1 MGYPETTDWLGYDEP
16 HPRARPFLSL
26 GCFMSKRVL
35 ISAVAMSLL
44 AFGMAGG
51 AYAETLSDA
60 IAMAY
65 ANNPSLQRARA
76 QQRATDEGYVQARSQ
91 LGPNVGFSFDKT
103 YHDHDQ
109 SFAAGNQRSTQG
121 LGFSASQ
128 TLFSTGGI
136 SSQIDAAK
144 SGVLAGQQDLRS
156 IEQQILLSVIDIYTA
171 VRRDQEAL
179 QISQDNYNIL
189 KQQLDQT
196 TAQFEAG
203 QLTRTDVAQSQA
215 RLSQSAAGLAQA
227 QARLDG
233 DRASYVAIV
242 GQAPTA
248 LEPVPEIP
256 GLPASFNAALDTAQ
270 ANNPDLQA
278 ASYAAEA
285 AASRVKA
292 ARSVFGPRVGLSVT
306 SSQSGFSGALG
317 SFEDEQNTTAGLRL
331 TVPLFSAGLNGS
343 RVREAMEGE
352 TAAKLT
358 VEDTRRTVVS
368 TVSQA
373 WSNMIAARSA
383 VVSNQEQVRAAGVAA
398 EGVKTEQQVGL
409 RTNIEVLNAEQEYR
423 AAQLDLVNAQ
433 RSAYVAAAQLVAV
446 TGNLTPAAF
455 GATVETYDPNAN
467 FKRVKN
473 KGWTPLE
480 PVVHVV
486 DKAAAGFLP
495 GSK

>member
-1 MGYPETTDWLGYDEP
+1 
-16 HPRARPFLSL
+16 
-26 GCFMSKRVL
+26 MSKRVL
-35 ISAVAMSLL
+35 ISAVAMSLM
-44 AFGMAGG
+44 AFGMAGTS
-51 AYAETLSDA
+51 YAETLSDA
-60 IAMAY
+60 IALAY
-65 ANNPSLQRARA
+65 ANNPALARARA
-76 QQRATDEGYVQARSQ
+76 LQRGQDEGYVQARSQ
-91 LGPNVGFSFDKT
+91 LGPNVGFSLDRA

-109 SFAAGNQRSTQG
+109 SFAAGNQRQSGG
-121 LGFSASQ
+121 LSFSASQ
-128 TLFSTGGI
+128 TLFATGGL

-156 IEQQILLSVIDIYTA
+156 IEQQVLLNVIDIYTS

-215 RLSQSAAGLAQA
+215 RLSASAAGLAQA
-227 QARLDG
+227 QARLDS

-270 ANNPDLQA
+270 TNNPDLQA
-278 ASYAAEA
+278 ASFAADA

-292 ARSVFGPRVGLSVT
+292 ARSAFGPRVGLSV
-306 SSQSGFSGALG
+306 SSGESGLAPDFGVTKA
-317 SFEDEQNTTAGLRL
+317 TTAGVRVS
-331 TVPLFSAGLNGS
+331 VPLFSAGLNGS
-343 RVREAMEGE
+343 RVREAMENE

-358 VEDTRRTVVS
+358 VEETRRTVVS

-383 VVSNQEQVRAAGVAA
+383 VVSNQEQVRAAAVAA

-433 RSAYVAAAQLVAV
+433 RNAYVAAAQLVSV
-446 TGNLTPAAF
+446 TGNLTPTLF
-455 GATVETYDPNAN
+455 GANVELYDPNAN
-467 FKRVKN
+467 FKKVRN
-473 KGWTPLE
+473 KGWTPIE
-480 PVVHVV
+480 PVVQAV
-486 DKAAAGFLP
+486 DGAAARFLP
-495 GSK
+495 DGK

>member
-1 MGYPETTDWLGYDEP
+1 
-16 HPRARPFLSL
+16 
-26 GCFMSKRVL
+26 
-35 ISAVAMSLL
+35 MSLL

-455 GATVETYDPNAN
+455 GANVETYDPNAN